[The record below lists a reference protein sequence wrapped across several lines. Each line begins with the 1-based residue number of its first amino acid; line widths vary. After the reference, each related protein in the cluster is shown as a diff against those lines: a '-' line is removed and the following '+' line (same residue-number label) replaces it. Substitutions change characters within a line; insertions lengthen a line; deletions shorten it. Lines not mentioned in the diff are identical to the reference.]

1 MRVVRAK
8 TVWRVLAGAA
18 ALCIHTG
25 RFISRNPAFMLPRQ
39 IRCKVVGRFETSC
52 IGVTLLRPC
61 TLAKACR
68 GGSLIPAWTLLERRS
83 IAALLTPEPRLP
95 NAIQVSSAVSPDE
108 IAAAPIM
115 RAIRLMVERVVA
127 SDGLM
132 LTARGSLTRADI
144 SALFEAMDWPD
155 YDKDSVLAVNKVLN
169 EADVLPIQF
178 TRIVAQETKLLRPRK
193 GRLLATKRVRDLLS
207 PERAADLFR
216 SLLEAAFWR
225 INLGYFD
232 RFPIEHWPQTHIGVV
247 LWSLSVAAHRWTKP
261 EALLAACTMPDE
273 SFAGAAKDVPGIA
286 MVTRVLRPL
295 TWFGLM
301 ECMEPADRPK
311 PAWGSL
317 RLYRKSRLFDRL
329 LSFDVQTR
337 MPSGPLQ

>member
-39 IRCKVVGRFETSC
+39 MRCKVVGRFETSC

-207 PERAADLFR
+207 PERAATSSARCWRRHSGASTLATSTASPSSIGR
-216 SLLEAAFWR
+216 KPTSAWSYGPSQLLPTGGPNR
-225 INLGYFD
+225 RRYS
-232 RFPIEHWPQTHIGVV
+232 R
-247 LWSLSVAAHRWTKP
+247 
-261 EALLAACTMPDE
+261 LARCRM
-273 SFAGAAKDVPGIA
+273 
-286 MVTRVLRPL
+286 RVLLVRQRM
-295 TWFGLM
+295 FQ
-301 ECMEPADRPK
+301 
-311 PAWGSL
+311 GS
-317 RLYRKSRLFDRL
+317 RW
-329 LSFDVQTR
+329 
-337 MPSGPLQ
+337 